1 MVPTDREALLNINPI
16 EFDETPLS
24 PEMILLWFSILDAG
38 WIHDN
43 DPKHPHAKLTSGKC
57 SNGFFDCLRV
67 LRHPNLNEVLAK
79 QLVAKLK
86 EQGISDKDVDWV
98 VGSPYAGITFSYE
111 VAKAFQA
118 VHGFAE
124 KQLSSG
130 GRRMIWPRSSMAIPK
145 GARVLQVEELITTS
159 KTFQKVR
166 KAIEEGNQEPVEF
179 LSVVGALIHRPP
191 HLPADYDGRRVVA
204 AVEKEIWAVE
214 SQNCPLCRQGS
225 ERLEPKTNWPRL
237 TQP

>member
-1 MVPTDREALLNINPI
+1 MVPADKEALLNADPI
-16 EFDETPLS
+16 EFEDMDLS
-24 PEMILLWFSILDAG
+24 SAMVLQWFSILDAG

-43 DPKHPHAKLTSGKC
+43 NPKHPHAKLTSGKC

-67 LRHPNLNEVLAK
+67 LRHPNLNEILAK
-79 QLVAKLK
+79 QLAAKLK
-86 EQGISDKDVDWV
+86 DQGISERDVDWV

-111 VAKAFQA
+111 VAKDLCA

-130 GRRMIWPRSSMAIPK
+130 GRKMVWPRSSMAIPS

-166 KAIEEGNQEPVEF
+166 KAIEEGNQESVEF
-179 LSVVGALIHRPP
+179 LPVVGTLIHRPSR
-191 HLPADYDGRRVVA
+191 LPAEYDGRRVVA
-204 AVEKEIWAVE
+204 VVEKEVWAADPG
-214 SQNCPLCRQGS
+214 NCPLCRQGS
-225 ERLEPKTNWPRL
+225 ERLEPKVDWKKL
-237 TQP
+237 TKP